1 MDHEQ
6 PRRAPDSKEAAP
18 LAVQTKKTAVICES
32 YKEKALWGFLHA
44 ASDCEDRDRAPAH
57 DERRQQQQQQQQ
69 HPKRETTAP
78 SRKRSNGKQPRTRL
92 LEMSGSSAS
101 SCESI
106 FIELCELSERL
117 EAVEAAERR
126 TSIATTASW
135 RSARE
140 AGGSASPPNVP
151 TTTSRRP
158 PMTPEEYWLFEAN
171 YVPASGLPT
180 DASPVK
186 PPPPQPEVRAPAG
199 PRKFRRQSHPPSTP
213 EFTMQ
218 QLVEYVMEQLPLPD
232 VDVAELQLVPD
243 SKPAASPN
251 NTAADETVSPLSEL
265 KVPGDYAIEAVDRI
279 LRSGLLH
286 CNSQPQE
293 IVSMA
298 KYHLVCIKEE
308 DESFLPPAALPLEGE
323 EQYVFWGLPR
333 RPASVA

>member
-1 MDHEQ
+1 MDHQ
-6 PRRAPDSKEAAP
+6 QSMRAPDSKEAAP
-18 LAVQTKKTAVICES
+18 SAAQSTKTAFPCES

-44 ASDCEDRDRAPAH
+44 ASDSEDQPSTH
-57 DERRQQQQQQQQ
+57 DERRQL
-69 HPKRETTAP
+69 PKREAEGP
-78 SRKRSNGKQPRTRL
+78 SQKRSAGKPSRTRL
-92 LEMSGSSAS
+92 LEMSGSSTS

-140 AGGSASPPNVP
+140 AGGSASPPTVP
-151 TTTSRRP
+151 SSSKRA
-158 PMTPEEYWLFEAN
+158 PMTPEEYWLFQAN
-171 YVPASGLPT
+171 YAPARGLPT
-180 DASPVK
+180 DASPVM
-186 PPPPQPEVRAPAG
+186 PAPRRPVVCAPAG
-199 PRKFRRQSHPPSTP
+199 PQRFRRPSHPPSTS

-243 SKPAASPN
+243 SKLAAPAN
-251 NTAADETVSPLSEL
+251 DTATADETTSPLSEMR
-265 KVPGDYAIEAVDRI
+265 VPGDYAIEAVDRI

-286 CNSQPQE
+286 SNSQPHE
-293 IVSMA
+293 VVSMA

-308 DESFLPPAALPLEGE
+308 DEGFLPPVVLPLEGDQ
-323 EQYVFWGLPR
+323 QYVFWSLPR